1 MFVMTSPFLDLLK
14 SIDEGI
20 TIYEPFHRNAKGMT
34 KFQDLAARLIEME
47 RLALIG
53 SLFKQTRE
61 IAGAEY
67 YDLVMVRNGLTAE
80 GKRVLDEHVES
91 APTG

>member
-1 MFVMTSPFLDLLK
+1 MFVMTSPFLDRLK

-20 TIYEPFHRNAKGMT
+20 IYEPFHRNAKGMT
-34 KFQDLAARLIEME
+34 EFQDLAARLIEME

-80 GKRVLDEHVES
+80 GKRVLDEHLGS
-91 APTG
+91 APIG